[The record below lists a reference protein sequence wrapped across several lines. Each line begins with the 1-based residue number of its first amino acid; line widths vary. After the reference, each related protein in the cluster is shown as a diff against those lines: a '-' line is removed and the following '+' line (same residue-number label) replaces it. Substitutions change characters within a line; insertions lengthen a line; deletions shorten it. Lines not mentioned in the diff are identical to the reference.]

1 MGSEIVKTFII
12 VKKERKEKKR
22 IFKIGESV
30 KIKHKNLLFRPR
42 LRRRSGECKVMSSF
56 LNFIVVDIVTLVKQ
70 KVSNPSFML

>member
-12 VKKERKEKKR
+12 VKKERKKR

-56 LNFIVVDIVTLVKQ
+56 LNFIIVDIVTLVKQ